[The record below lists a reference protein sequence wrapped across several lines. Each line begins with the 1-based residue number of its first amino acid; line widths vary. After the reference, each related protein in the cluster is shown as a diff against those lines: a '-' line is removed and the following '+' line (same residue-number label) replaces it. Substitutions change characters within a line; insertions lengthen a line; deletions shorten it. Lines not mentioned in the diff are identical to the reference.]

1 MKHLGVLLLPP
12 GQDASPSQGYPAA
25 ECRRYPLIHVG
36 EKRQSGVKFLYA
48 TGEAWTPDLQIQS
61 SRCYLLGH
69 ARLHKKRPTV
79 ALMKLQWWGGGGN
92 FLIRHSKLVKY
103 PVTFPYSHLLPK
115 FLATLLIRSKTVSSK
130 KLFKLKLM
138 VGFQPCSKVTN
149 NWQSIRYNF
158 FILFA

>member
-36 EKRQSGVKFLYA
+36 EERQSGVKFLVQRNNA
-48 TGEAWTPDLQIQS
+48 TCKAWTPDLQIQS
-61 SRCYLLGH
+61 SRSRTPPQKEAYGCTNE
-69 ARLHKKRPTV
+69 APVK
-79 ALMKLQWWGGGGN
+79 GGGGGD
-92 FLIRHSKLVKY
+92 FLRHSELVKY
-103 PVTFPYSHLLPK
+103 PATFSYSHLLPK

-138 VGFQPCSKVTN
+138 VGFQPCGKVT

>member
-25 ECRRYPLIHVG
+25 ECRHYPLIHVG
-36 EKRQSGVKFLYA
+36 EERQSGVKFLVQGNNA
-48 TGEAWTPDLQIQS
+48 TGEAWTQDLQIQS

-79 ALMKLQWWGGGGN
+79 AD
-92 FLIRHSKLVKY
+92 FLIRHSELVKY
-103 PVTFPYSHLLPK
+103 PATFPYSHLLPK

-138 VGFQPCSKVTN
+138 VGFQPCGKVT

-158 FILFA
+158 FILFG